1 MTQALYR
8 ILFGIVIFAYL
19 ALMSLFVFAI
29 VLYFIN
35 YDALIAVLLW
45 ARLTFLYP

>member
-8 ILFGIVIFAYL
+8 ILFGIIIFAYL
-19 ALMSLFVFAI
+19 ALVALFVFLI
-29 VLYFIN
+29 LLYFMN
-35 YDALIAVLLW
+35 YDVLIAVLLW

>member
-1 MTQALYR
+1 MTRALFN
-8 ILFGIVIFAYL
+8 LFIIMAGVTYVL
-19 ALMSLFVFAI
+19 LMIIFVFAI

-35 YDALIAVLLW
+35 NDALIAVLLW